1 MLHIAE
7 SLGDVIPSRRG
18 GPTLDLLQLVD
29 SRSARPSSLSARYGT
44 GAFPFHT
51 DCAYYTVPPRFV
63 LLRMGEGCSTDR
75 PTYLLDS
82 QSLSLS
88 PSQQEAAR
96 RVLFGVK
103 GAGRPFLSP
112 IFVSRPANKTAYV
125 RYDPVCMRPLTKS
138 AVEVASFV
146 THASE
151 LATPIPIYWSEETT
165 AIIDN
170 WRMFHA
176 RGSSE
181 LRLEQ
186 RLLQRVTVTAH
197 V

>member
-1 MLHIAE
+1 VNWKTALRRDGVAILSGTTLRDMLHIAE

-103 GAGRPFLSP
+103 GAGRE
-112 IFVSRPANKTAYV
+112 IV
-125 RYDPVCMRPLTKS
+125 KS
-138 AVEVASFV
+138 CGTELDHAASF
-146 THASE
+146 
-151 LATPIPIYWSEETT
+151 
-165 AIIDN
+165 
-170 WRMFHA
+170 
-176 RGSSE
+176 SSS
-181 LRLEQ
+181 
-186 RLLQRVTVTAH
+186 
-197 V
+197 